1 MIEPSDAETSLRAF
15 ADCADAGIGLA
26 DAALHLAALDRPRA
40 RLARYHRHLDAVV
53 RDVAQ
58 AAAARGATPTLA
70 QRVSA
75 LARVI
80 VAQHGYSGDSF
91 TYDDPQNANLMRV
104 IDRRKGLPVSLGII
118 FIHAAR
124 AQGWQAAGINFPGHF
139 LVRLDHDGGRAIID
153 PFHGGRQHD
162 AKGLRDLLKQTGGA
176 DAELHPIHF
185 ETIGNRDTLL
195 RLQNNIKLRS
205 MKNGDFARAAEVI
218 GRMLM
223 FAPQQAKLWSD
234 AATCHSR
241 LGNLVAAT
249 ESLEQFLA
257 LCDSN
262 SAHHDAATLL
272 QRLRTQLN

>member
-1 MIEPSDAETSLRAF
+1 VIEPSDPETSLRAF
-15 ADCADAGIGLA
+15 ATCADARIDLA
-26 DAALHLAALDRPRA
+26 DAALRLAALDRPRA
-40 RLARYHRHLDAVV
+40 RLERYQRHLEAVA
-53 RDVAQ
+53 RDVGQ
-58 AAAARGATPTLA
+58 AVGTAGDNPTLA

-75 LARVI
+75 LAGVI
-80 VAQHGYSGDSF
+80 ATQFGYLGDSF

-139 LVRLDHDGGRAIID
+139 LVRLDHEGRRAIID
-153 PFHGGRQHD
+153 PFHGGRQYD
-162 AKGLRDLLKQTGGA
+162 ARGLRDLLKQTAAA

-185 ETIGNRDTLL
+185 ETVGNRDTLL
-195 RLQNNIKLRS
+195 RLQNNIKRRC
-205 MKNGDFARAAEVI
+205 MENGDFARAAEVI

-223 FAPQQAKLWSD
+223 FAPKQAKLWSD

-241 LGNLVAAT
+241 LGNLAAAT
-249 ESLEQFLA
+249 EALEQFLA
-257 LCDSN
+257 LCDSDT
-262 SAHHDAATLL
+262 ARHDAATLL